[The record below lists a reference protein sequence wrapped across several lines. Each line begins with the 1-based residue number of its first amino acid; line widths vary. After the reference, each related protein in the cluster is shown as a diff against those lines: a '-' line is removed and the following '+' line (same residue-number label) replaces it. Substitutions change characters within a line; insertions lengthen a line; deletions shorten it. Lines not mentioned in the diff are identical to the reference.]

1 MFDHTHHKKIF
12 LRLNGVFCGL
22 VCAHCLLSCQW
33 PSTEKSLALSS
44 LLKYTLYHVSLQM
57 GKILLSI
64 FFSRI
69 NISLSMSSYT
79 ECSSYL
85 IIHHLP
91 LNSFCYVQVPCTGE
105 FCTWTRCSRYVS
117 PALSREQD
125 LPEAFFLMQLRMM
138 LSFPA
143 RRAHCWL
150 MFNGLFIRIL
160 ESLCAELLSSQLPP
174 SLCFARGYCCEDAG
188 LAISFAELNGVPF
201 GPFLQAYQG
210 PFGW

>member
-12 LRLNGVFCGL
+12 LRLNGVFCDL

-33 PSTEKSLALSS
+33 PPTEKSLALSS
-44 LLKYTLYHVSLQM
+44 LLRYTLYHVSLQM
-57 GKILLSI
+57 GKMPLSI

-150 MFNGLFIRIL
+150 KFNGLFIRTL
-160 ESLCAELLSSQLPP
+160 ECRAAFQPVTPQPLLC
-174 SLCFARGYCCEDAG
+174 
-188 LAISFAELNGVPF
+188 
-201 GPFLQAYQG
+201 
-210 PFGW
+210 